1 MNDVLIV
8 SNLSKSYPSFK
19 LRDVSFEITEGSITG
34 FIGRNGAGKSTT
46 LKCIMNT
53 VHKDG
58 GEVFFFGKPFAGNER
73 EIKNRTGF
81 ITGGVDYYP
90 GKKLKTITDVTKRFY
105 DAWSD
110 EDYRRYISAFGLDE
124 NKTPRQLSQGMRVKY
139 SLALAL
145 SHNADLLILDEPT
158 SGLDPVSREDLL
170 ETFLKLADEGKT
182 VLFSTH
188 VTSDLEKCA
197 SNIIYIKDG
206 AIFADDDM
214 RDFEK
219 KFVLIETTEQS
230 VPDGVSEKAI
240 GIRRTKNGFS
250 MLFYADEV
258 PYMSEN
264 IKTPTLE
271 DIMVHVEKEGL

>member
-8 SNLSKSYPSFK
+8 SNLSKSYQSFK

-58 GEVFFFGKPFAGNER
+58 GEVIFFGKPFAGNER

-110 EDYRRYISAFGLDE
+110 KDYRRYISAFGLDE

-206 AIFADDDM
+206 AVFADDDM

-230 VPDGVSEKAI
+230 VPDGVSGKAI
-240 GIRRTKNGFS
+240 GIRRTKKGFS

>member
-1 MNDVLIV
+1 MKDVLRV
-8 SNLSKSYPSFK
+8 SGLSKSYPSFK
-19 LRDVSFEITEGSITG
+19 LRDVSFEIAEGSITG

-53 VHKDG
+53 VRKDG
-58 GEVFFFGKPFAGNER
+58 GEVFFFGKPFDGNER

-110 EDYRRYISAFGLDE
+110 EDYRRYTSAFDLDE

-170 ETFLKLADEGKT
+170 ETFLRLSDEGKT

-197 SNIIYIKDG
+197 SNIIYIKNG
-206 AIFADDDM
+206 EVFAEDDM

-219 KFVLIETTEQS
+219 NSPLSKRRGSPCPTAYRRKQS
-230 VPDGVSEKAI
+230 A
-240 GIRRTKNGFS
+240 
-250 MLFYADEV
+250 
-258 PYMSEN
+258 
-264 IKTPTLE
+264 
-271 DIMVHVEKEGL
+271 